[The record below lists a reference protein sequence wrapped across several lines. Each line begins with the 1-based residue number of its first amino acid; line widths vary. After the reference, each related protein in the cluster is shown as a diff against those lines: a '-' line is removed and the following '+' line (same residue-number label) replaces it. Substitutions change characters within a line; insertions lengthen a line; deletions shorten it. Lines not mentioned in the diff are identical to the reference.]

1 MIKISKLFK
10 EEKGESFV
18 IVIFV
23 LFVLMVVGG
32 LVVDLG
38 IVYNH
43 KIEMRKA
50 ANAAALSGIQ
60 KVFASDS
67 DVTLVVD
74 DILKAHNE
82 KDNLQSL
89 QIKPKGENKV
99 TVTLKKDVPLYF
111 IRIFG
116 IYSTKVEVSSSAKA
130 TPLSAATGAVPLGV
144 PKNIINNIGNGQEYE
159 LKVGPGESEYGN
171 FGIISLSDTWNI
183 GRDYEHDLTYGYKG
197 EIAEGQILE
206 TETGNVQG
214 KTVNGIAYRFSHS
227 PNTQIGLPS
236 GDIDIKNDTRVLKVI
251 VYEEMPHK
259 GNQLKEVK
267 VVGFAYF
274 YLKGPYDSDNS
285 KITGYFI
292 KGLESGSTDGDAVD
306 KGAYGIRLVE

>member
-1 MIKISKLFK
+1 MFK
-10 EEKGESFV
+10 ELKLYKDENGASFA

-23 LFVLMVVGG
+23 LFVMLAVGG
-32 LVVDLG
+32 LVVDMG
-38 IVYNH
+38 IVY
-43 KIEMRKA
+43 KTRIEMRKA
-50 ANAAALSGIQ
+50 ANAAALSGVQEIFNGEAAVN
-60 KVFASDS
+60 KIVE
-67 DVTLVVD
+67 
-74 DILKAHNE
+74 DILKSHNE
-82 KDNLQSL
+82 KYSKPF
-89 QIKPKGENKV
+89 IKENKV
-99 TVTLKKDVPLYF
+99 TVTLKKNVPLFF

-116 IYSTKVEVSSSAKA
+116 IDSTEVEVASSAKA
-130 TPLSAATGAVPLGV
+130 APLSAATGAVPLGV
-144 PKNIINNIGNGQEYE
+144 PKNIINNIGDGQEYE

-183 GRDYEHDLTYGYKG
+183 GRDYEHDLTYGYDG
-197 EIAEGQILE
+197 EIKEGQILD

-214 KTVNGIAYRFSHS
+214 KTINGIAYRFSHS
-227 PNTQIGLPS
+227 PNTQVGLPS

-285 KITGYFI
+285 NITGYFI
-292 KGLESGSTDGDAVD
+292 KGLESGATDGNAVD